1 MSTIQIHKIVSS
13 VYRIMSD
20 GKSYNVA
27 SLLPRVQEMCG
38 FTDDQMK
45 EVDSGKGQLRV
56 KKYIQFAI
64 HYLYAV
70 GLIYKSSRGIY
81 KITPSQQALILLD
94 DKELYDAVMKIY
106 RQRDKSSAITKD
118 PISDGDVIEKALK
131 VFPSL
136 SDERYAWT
144 IGCLCFMDTPSD
156 KATRTK
162 GIYSLLVDDE
172 EEISLEDLQN
182 IWKRANEQRSI
193 NYELEIKFENRG
205 NKKDPKMVVDFTV
218 KDDRGNNYPLK
229 LETVW
234 KAVYL
239 TFLYFEDGILLDDFC
254 NAAEKAN
261 NIFQKIYDSSY
272 NKKGT
277 VKKYTYYISD
287 AENYKEIADKIEAAK
302 TALTDL
308 LSKIRTSI
316 ADALPNNRAAR
327 PFVISDREE
336 KQTFRIQATN
346 QGIRDAIKK
355 HFALN

>member
-81 KITPSQQALILLD
+81 KITPSQQALISLD

-118 PISDGDVIEKALK
+118 PISDGDIIEKALK

-156 KATRTK
+156 GATITK
-162 GIYSLLVDDE
+162 GIRSLLVDAE
-172 EEISLEDLQN
+172 EEISIEDLKALLEEA
-182 IWKRANEQRSI
+182 IEQRSI
-193 NYELEIKFENRG
+193 KYELDLKFENKG
-205 NKKDPKMVVDFTV
+205 NKKDPKMVVDFTI
-218 KDDRGNNYPLK
+218 KDDRGNSYPLK

-239 TFLYFEDGILLDDFC
+239 TFLYFEKGILLDDFC
-254 NAAEKAN
+254 NATEESNK
-261 NIFQKIYDSSY
+261 IFQKIYDSFY
-272 NKKGT
+272 NKKGS
-277 VKKYTYYISD
+277 VKKYTYDLSD
-287 AENYKEIADKIEAAK
+287 ADSYKKMGEKIEAAK
-302 TALTDL
+302 VPLTGL
-308 LSKIRTSI
+308 LSKIRTTI
-316 ADALPNNRAAR
+316 AETLPNNRAAR
-327 PFVISDREE
+327 LFVISDREE
-336 KQTFRIQATN
+336 NQRYRIQATN
-346 QGIRDAIKK
+346 QGIRDSIKK
-355 HFALN
+355 YFSLN